1 MMVRMGLLELLRT
14 GRTRTPSQILSPNAS
29 TASLSPAVIAD
40 FLGDDLLANLPLSRA
55 EAMGIPVVS
64 KGRNL
69 ICSAIAKFP
78 LTALNSAGVLAPE
91 NQPRWM
97 YSTPADNP
105 QSPYDRMFWTIDDIM
120 FYGCAL
126 WYVTRGTADRG
137 GRRAILSAEHVPA
150 NLWDYHTDQESR
162 GYVTLRGHRLDP
174 EQYLLF
180 NPPHEG
186 LLNVANRTLRGA
198 RDTEEAWTGRMA
210 NPIPLI
216 ELHRVEE
223 GELSESE
230 VKALVAA
237 WSAARKSKS
246 GAIGYTPQ
254 EIEIKVHG
262 AIDADLYTEGRNA
275 IRGDVG
281 AFLNVRASMLDGTT
295 GVDSLTYSTRDGE
308 RNLFYELDLPYW
320 TDPIEARLSLDD
332 ILPGGQRVRFDKY
345 DAFNPPTPTGPVV
358 ED

>member
-1 MMVRMGLLELLRT
+1 MGILDLLRT
-14 GRTRTPSQILSPNAS
+14 ARTRTPAHILSPTAS
-29 TASLSPAVIAD
+29 TANLAPAVVAD
-40 FLGDDLLANLPLSRA
+40 WLGEDLAANLPLSRA
-55 EAMGIPVVS
+55 EAMSIPVVA

-69 ICSAIAKFP
+69 ICSTVAKFP
-78 LTALNSAGVLAPE
+78 LRALNRDGVLPQE

-105 QSPYDRMFWTIDDIM
+105 QSPYDRMFWTVDDII
-120 FYGCAL
+120 FYGCSL
-126 WYVTRGTADRG
+126 WYVTRGAADRG
-137 GRRAILSAEHVPA
+137 GRQAILSAEHVPA
-150 NLWDYHTDQESR
+150 ELWEWKTDEAGI
-162 GYVTLRGHRLDP
+162 GYVELSGVRLEP
-174 EQYLLF
+174 NQYILF

-186 LLNVANRTLRGA
+186 LLNIAVRTLRGA
-198 RDTEEAWTGRMA
+198 RDTEKAWTGRA
-210 NPIPLI
+210 KNPIPLI

-223 GELSESE
+223 GELEPDE
-230 VKALVAA
+230 VQALVDAWAA
-237 WSAARKSKS
+237 GRQSAN

-254 EIEIKVHG
+254 EIEIRVHG
-262 AIDADLYTEGRNA
+262 QADTGLFIEGRNA
-275 IRGDVG
+275 TRGDIG

-332 ILPGGQRVRFDKY
+332 VLPSGQRSRFDKY
-345 DAFNPPTPTGPVV
+345 DAFNLPTPTGPTV